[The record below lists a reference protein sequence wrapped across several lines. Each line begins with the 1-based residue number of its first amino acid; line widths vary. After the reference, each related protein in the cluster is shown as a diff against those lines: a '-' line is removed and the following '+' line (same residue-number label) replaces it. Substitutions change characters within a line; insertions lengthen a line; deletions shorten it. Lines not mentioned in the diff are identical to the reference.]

1 MALRHEPCPTATVA
15 SHQGCLFFCIHMQH
29 LCCLWRPLL
38 LALHRTEGTS
48 VRMACCNLYVDLE
61 LRKRARTSCTC
72 ATGIHKHKCKLARA
86 PCGRARLQLSK
97 SGHLNDASSCCSQ
110 QILQRCHL
118 NRISDG
124 LPIQAWAPGAL
135 CVIAVSM
142 WLLQADLGKSKSLMY
157 LNSPSTSI
165 SP

>member
-15 SHQGCLFFCIHMQH
+15 SHQGCFFFCIHMQH
-29 LCCLWRPLL
+29 LCCSWRPLL

-72 ATGIHKHKCKLARA
+72 AIHKLKCKLARGL
-86 PCGRARLQLSK
+86 CGSWARLQLSK
-97 SGHLNDASSCCSQ
+97 SGHLNDASSCCSR

-118 NRISDG
+118 NRVSEG
-124 LPIQAWAPGAL
+124 LPLPARASGAL
-135 CVIAVSM
+135 SVITVSQ
-142 WLLQADLGKSKSLMY
+142 WLLQADCGKSKILMY

-165 SP
+165 LP